1 MKTIY
6 EIESRVLI
14 EKAAQELKNI
24 IKKPEWVDFVKTSRA
39 KENLPKGKDWY
50 FIRAAAILRTIY
62 LNGPLGVQRLRV
74 RYGAKKNRGHKPE
87 RFYKASGKIIR
98 TILQELE
105 KNNLIIFKKEGVHK
119 GRIITPRG
127 KSFMDKIAK

>member
-1 MKTIY
+1 M
-6 EIESRVLI
+6 
-14 EKAAQELKNI
+14 
-24 IKKPEWVDFVKTSRA
+24 
-39 KENLPKGKDWY
+39 
-50 FIRAAAILRTIY
+50 
-62 LNGPLGVQRLRV
+62 QRLRV

>member
-1 MKTIY
+1 MP
-6 EIESRVLI
+6 S
-14 EKAAQELKNI
+14 
-24 IKKPEWVDFVKTSRA
+24 WGSFVKTGTS
-39 KENLPKGKDWY
+39 KERPPTNLDWWY
-50 FIRAAAILRTIY
+50 IRAASILTKVYRHGPIGVSKLRTK
-62 LNGPLGVQRLRV
+62 
-74 RYGAKKNRGHKPE
+74 YGGRKNRGYKPE
-87 RFYKASGKIIR
+87 RFYRASGKIIR